1 MNVEDLRDWLRR
13 QPFEPFVLYLT
24 DGSAYEVHHRDLAFL
39 TRRSITLGVLV
50 DSEDNVPDRSTT
62 VSLLHVVR
70 VEPLS
75 GGATP
80 RGNGQKGEA

>member
-1 MNVEDLRDWLRR
+1 MRDWLRR
-13 QPFEPFVLYLT
+13 QPFELLLSCTYRRAPFARCCHGV
-24 DGSAYEVHHRDLAFL
+24 LAFL

-50 DSEDNVPDRSTT
+50 NPEDDVPDRSTT

-80 RGNGQKGEA
+80 RGNGHKGEA